1 MQRLFSSFYYFKSLS
16 VYFIFL
22 LLIPF
27 LPTLNSIDPI
37 GAQWLYLAL
46 INFVF
51 IFFIKNV
58 NIKSFS
64 LPFKIYLL
72 FFLFSL
78 FSLFYSNNISL
89 SIIDLSRILLII
101 VSVIIIT
108 SLYTSKKKGINTT
121 ILYYLFILFFF
132 AELIYSLW
140 PYFYSVFLRLFTDY
154 TLTITTTEL
163 LGIAGNKNITAASIV
178 IKLPFVFYFLLKKK
192 SYIISSLIL
201 YLVFTSLFLLI
212 SRASYISMFFIMML
226 YSILM
231 MVNKSGKSL
240 FVTYFSILVA
250 YLTIVFYPANI
261 NNFLNQVKTISFT
274 QESSNWRFELWSN
287 VLDYLSNNPLKG
299 VGIGNWKIESL
310 PYWKYNLDGYL
321 VPYHAHNDFLQY
333 SVELGIIGG
342 LVFLSFFILSFI
354 FLIKRINF
362 KMFLNQKNLIYFTFL
377 LVLFSLLVDTS
388 LNFPH
393 ERFLIQF
400 NTILFLIFTNI
411 ISFNESKID

>member
-1 MQRLFSSFYYFKSLS
+1 
-16 VYFIFL
+16 
-22 LLIPF
+22 
-27 LPTLNSIDPI
+27 
-37 GAQWLYLAL
+37 
-46 INFVF
+46 
-51 IFFIKNV
+51 
-58 NIKSFS
+58 
-64 LPFKIYLL
+64 
-72 FFLFSL
+72 
-78 FSLFYSNNISL
+78 
-89 SIIDLSRILLII
+89 
-101 VSVIIIT
+101 
-108 SLYTSKKKGINTT
+108 
-121 ILYYLFILFFF
+121 
-132 AELIYSLW
+132 
-140 PYFYSVFLRLFTDY
+140 
-154 TLTITTTEL
+154 
-163 LGIAGNKNITAASIV
+163 
-178 IKLPFVFYFLLKKK
+178 
-192 SYIISSLIL
+192 
-201 YLVFTSLFLLI
+201 
-212 SRASYISMFFIMML
+212 
-226 YSILM
+226 M